1 MEVVVAAVVAAVAAV
16 VARHLPLLVVVRA
29 VGVQHSEVV
38 RLPGGEGAFGRVGG
52 VTLVERREERRAVG
66 QRRRNRERLVHTP
79 KDCAEQDELADA
91 DVDRQQRQVLPER
104 GERLDAALGFD
115 SIKGGE
121 LGDGLLDGG
130 GVGRLDHFGAD
141 RGGGALVAKRLDR
154 EDQTLERDALNLRR
168 LLRVRHL
175 VVGVP
180 RDKVE
185 GRARH
190 HAPRAA
196 AALLGVRA

>member
-29 VGVQHSEVV
+29 VGVQHGEVV
-38 RLPGGEGAFGRVGG
+38 RLPRGEGALRRVGG
-52 VTLVERREERRAVG
+52 VTLVERREERRAVRE
-66 QRRRNRERLVHTP
+66 RRRDRERLVHTP
-79 KDCAEQDELADA
+79 KDCAEEDELADA
-91 DVDRQQRQVLPER
+91 DVDRQERQVLPER
-104 GERLDAALGFD
+104 GERLDAAFALERVE
-115 SIKGGE
+115 GGE

-130 GVGRLDHFGAD
+130 GVWRLDHLGAD
-141 RGGGALVAKRLDR
+141 RGGGALVAQRLDR
-154 EDQTLERDALNLRR
+154 EHEALERDALNLRR

-175 VVGVP
+175 VVGVA
-180 RDKVE
+180 RDQVE

-190 HAPRAA
+190 HAARAA